1 MGGTAREVSSCAI
14 RPFMLNKQQCGIFS
28 MTTANDPLSRRERQI
43 LDILY
48 ARGIAT
54 AAEVLEALPDP
65 PSYSAVRALLRILE
79 DKGHARHE
87 TQGTRYAYLPT
98 VPRER
103 ARNSALSRLV
113 KTFFDGSAAQAAAA
127 LVDSGSLSDEEL
139 AKLSTLIERARK
151 EGR

>member
-1 MGGTAREVSSCAI
+1 
-14 RPFMLNKQQCGIFS
+14 
-28 MTTANDPLSRRERQI
+28 MTSDPLSRRERQI

-48 ARGIAT
+48 AKG
-54 AAEVLEALPDP
+54 AASVADVQGSLADP

-79 DKGHARHE
+79 EKGHARHE
-87 TQGTRYAYLPT
+87 ARGPRYVYLPM

-103 ARNSALSRLV
+103 ARNSALTRIV
-113 KTFFDGSAAQAAAA
+113 QTFFDGSAAQAAAA

-139 AKLSTLIERARK
+139 SKLSSLIDRARK

>member
-1 MGGTAREVSSCAI
+1 
-14 RPFMLNKQQCGIFS
+14 
-28 MTTANDPLSRRERQI
+28 MTTNDPLSRRERQI

-48 ARGIAT
+48 AKGLAT

-87 TQGTRYAYLPT
+87 SQGTRYVYLPT

-103 ARNSALSRLV
+103 ARNSALGRIV

-127 LVDSGSLSDEEL
+127 LVDSGTLSDDEL
-139 AKLSTLIERARK
+139 AKLSSLIERARK